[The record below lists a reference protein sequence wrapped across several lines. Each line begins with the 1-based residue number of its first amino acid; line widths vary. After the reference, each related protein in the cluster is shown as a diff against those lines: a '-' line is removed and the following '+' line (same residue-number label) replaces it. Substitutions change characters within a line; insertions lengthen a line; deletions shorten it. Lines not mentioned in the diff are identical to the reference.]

1 MRRSLAQIEAAKR
14 VPGSTRPWYAVHDV
28 PDATTVADVRHRLS
42 GGEDGYPALV
52 LFREACDAEGG
63 LPPSTAKPVC
73 AVTEREEQDLD
84 RANLQFSMRVDK
96 LQHGSDLEVHDNASL
111 LMPQSKFRAG
121 LFQPDAMWCESPESQ
136 SSCM

>member
-1 MRRSLAQIEAAKR
+1 MPFMMCPMRRPWSMSGTGYLEERTAIRHLSSSERR
-14 VPGSTRPWYAVHDV
+14 VMLRAGYRRAPQSQSV
-28 PDATTVADVRHRLS
+28 P
-42 GGEDGYPALV
+42 PQ
-52 LFREACDAEGG
+52 
-63 LPPSTAKPVC
+63 K
-73 AVTEREEQDLD
+73 ERN
-84 RANLQFSMRVDK
+84 RIFSMRVDK